1 MSSCI
6 DDVYSHPNKKL
17 DTHLL
22 NVANNSKNIFKDLC
36 IENNNFYANISFLIG
51 LSHDFAKCTSFF
63 QEYLFNHKVSEKAY
77 HGFLS
82 AIFGYYVV
90 DNYLTKNNIDVS
102 INYPIIAYICI
113 KHHHGNL
120 IDVYSKIG
128 DDYHK
133 IIDIPSYVTEQIK
146 DIKINSLKNFRDFYL
161 KYNISIDDFLKD
173 FESITKTIKLDLK
186 KFSREK
192 SIENY
197 LLLLEFFSVLIDS
210 DKLDASYTEVFPRRE
225 IDSGIVDL
233 YKDENF
239 KNFDGINK
247 IREDAYKNLLNSLDN
262 IDLSN
267 KIYSITLPTGSGK
280 TLGVLS
286 FSLKLRNKINKE
298 YGFIPRIIYSLPF
311 LSIIDQ
317 NEKVIKDV
325 LAELNYNTSDIFIKH
340 NSMSEIYYTIRDEDK
355 NEFIVDNAEMLIES
369 WYSEII
375 ITTFYQLFYTIFTNK
390 NKSLKKFHN
399 ISNSIIILDEIQ
411 SIPPK
416 YWSLIR
422 LILKDFSK
430 KFNVWI
436 IFMTATQ
443 PAIFNENE
451 ITPLID
457 DENKYFNYF
466 DRINY
471 KFYNSPINISDFID
485 ELENIIFESDKDIM
499 FVLNTIQS
507 SLDIYNKIKLIIDD
521 SIELYYLSTNITPKE
536 RLDRINSIKNS
547 NNRKIIVTTQLIE
560 AGVDIDV
567 DIIYRDFTT
576 IDSIIQTGGRCN
588 RNGKKGKGIV
598 NIIRLT
604 NENGREYSRFIY
616 DSTLLGLTEEL
627 TKDFDIVP
635 EKEFNLSVSKKYFAE
650 LKSRVS
656 SDSSSKIIE
665 LIEKIKISNITNDF
679 KLIEE
684 NIEKEDVFVDLNGE
698 SSKIWLKYIELYSN
712 NNLTNFEKRRE
723 FNKFK
728 NSFKN
733 YVISVD
739 VKKLGTTNLEPING
753 MFYISHDDL
762 DRKYDSDTG
771 FLSQDEENAFII

>member
-1 MSSCI
+1 M
-6 DDVYSHPNKKL
+6 
-17 DTHLL
+17 
-22 NVANNSKNIFKDLC
+22 
-36 IENNNFYANISFLIG
+36 
-51 LSHDFAKCTSFF
+51 
-63 QEYLFNHKVSEKAY
+63 
-77 HGFLS
+77 
-82 AIFGYYVV
+82 
-90 DNYLTKNNIDVS
+90 
-102 INYPIIAYICI
+102 
-113 KHHHGNL
+113 
-120 IDVYSKIG
+120 
-128 DDYHK
+128 
-133 IIDIPSYVTEQIK
+133 
-146 DIKINSLKNFRDFYL
+146 
-161 KYNISIDDFLKD
+161 
-173 FESITKTIKLDLK
+173 
-186 KFSREK
+186 
-192 SIENY
+192 
-197 LLLLEFFSVLIDS
+197 
-210 DKLDASYTEVFPRRE
+210 
-225 IDSGIVDL
+225 
-233 YKDENF
+233 
-239 KNFDGINK
+239 
-247 IREDAYKNLLNSLDN
+247 DN

-507 SLDIYNKIKLIIDD
+507 SLDINNKIK
-521 SIELYYLSTNITPKE
+521 
-536 RLDRINSIKNS
+536 
-547 NNRKIIVTTQLIE
+547 
-560 AGVDIDV
+560 
-567 DIIYRDFTT
+567 
-576 IDSIIQTGGRCN
+576 
-588 RNGKKGKGIV
+588 
-598 NIIRLT
+598 
-604 NENGREYSRFIY
+604 
-616 DSTLLGLTEEL
+616 
-627 TKDFDIVP
+627 
-635 EKEFNLSVSKKYFAE
+635 
-650 LKSRVS
+650 
-656 SDSSSKIIE
+656 
-665 LIEKIKISNITNDF
+665 
-679 KLIEE
+679 
-684 NIEKEDVFVDLNGE
+684 
-698 SSKIWLKYIELYSN
+698 
-712 NNLTNFEKRRE
+712 
-723 FNKFK
+723 
-728 NSFKN
+728 
-733 YVISVD
+733 
-739 VKKLGTTNLEPING
+739 
-753 MFYISHDDL
+753 
-762 DRKYDSDTG
+762 
-771 FLSQDEENAFII
+771 